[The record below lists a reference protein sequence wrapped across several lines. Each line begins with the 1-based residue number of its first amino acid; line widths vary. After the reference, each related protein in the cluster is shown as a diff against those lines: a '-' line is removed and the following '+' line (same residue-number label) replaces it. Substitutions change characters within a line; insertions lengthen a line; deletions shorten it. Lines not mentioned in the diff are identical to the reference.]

1 MYQQSLVST
10 IKPLTQTNLNIQSQY
25 KFIEPIQ
32 DPVLQVVV
40 ERNTIHNQFQ
50 LDLELRLCYLKLLK
64 IINLVCQIERCNDV
78 FVNRKCFA
86 INSIY
91 FFIIFLLQC
100 SFNIDC
106 RRDYISHE
114 VGTRVVI
121 AKMAEHHMPSC
132 QTLTKHTDCVS
143 IDSKSLS
150 YIRFMECQFPP
161 NLSAFLNIYTKVSL
175 QPMLRYFQVE
185 QLLIKLN
192 RGINKV

>member
-25 KFIEPIQ
+25 EFIEPIQ

-40 ERNTIHNQFQ
+40 ERNTIHNYFQ
-50 LDLELRLCYLKLLK
+50 LDLELLLCYLKLLK

-91 FFIIFLLQC
+91 
-100 SFNIDC
+100 
-106 RRDYISHE
+106 
-114 VGTRVVI
+114 
-121 AKMAEHHMPSC
+121 
-132 QTLTKHTDCVS
+132 
-143 IDSKSLS
+143 SKSLS

-161 NLSAFLNIYTKVSL
+161 QIYQDSQTSTPKSHCNRCYVIFRLNSY
-175 QPMLRYFQVE
+175 
-185 QLLIKLN
+185 
-192 RGINKV
+192 